1 MHSWAMCPTPAL
13 LHARLRWTMAG
24 DADDDPTRT
33 TCLFVLVLPRVDVT
47 PIGWVAPELG
57 GETFQ
62 RRSGLARGRPGK
74 VALPRR

>member
-1 MHSWAMCPTPAL
+1 LAEAVHPADGQSVAGPGVACPRA
-13 LHARLRWTMAG
+13 
-24 DADDDPTRT
+24 
-33 TCLFVLVLPRVDVT
+33 DVT